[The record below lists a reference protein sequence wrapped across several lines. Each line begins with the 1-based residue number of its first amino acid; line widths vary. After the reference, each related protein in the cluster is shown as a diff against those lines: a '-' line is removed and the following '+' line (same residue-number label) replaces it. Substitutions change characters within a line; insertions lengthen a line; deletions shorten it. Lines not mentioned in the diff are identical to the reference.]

1 MPVRTLFALA
11 IGATLVVP
19 VAFGAAGDVTR
30 VTLTSA
36 GTQLTQAADG
46 PVISGDATHVL
57 FTSTGAFSGV
67 VTGSVRQLFS
77 HDLTTG
83 RNTLVSSSASGSP
96 TQSDVD
102 DAASRTSTPYA
113 LSFNGRYVVFTS
125 TASGLVGG
133 DTNGRARD
141 VFRKDLV
148 TGAIT
153 IVSRDSAGAQPTA
166 GVTGDP
172 SISADGSRVAFTS
185 GDAPLVASDTN
196 GVADIYVADLRTR
209 SITLISRTA
218 AGAQS
223 PAATGHASISAD
235 GRAVAFEGDGAASVL
250 APADADSLP
259 DIYVA
264 RITPRTITLASQPPS
279 GQPDATACLPSL
291 SGTGTRVAFTSG
303 ATMTD
308 CGVATGARAIDLRDI
323 PAQTTTRA
331 SDPVTGAS
339 GGAVMAFDGDRVAF
353 TDTATPTAVQ
363 VRATVAVAGSLT
375 RVSQTAN
382 GTTLGADASRPA
394 LSGSGRLAGFAF
406 LDPQVGVTPVA
417 GDTNLQFD
425 AFTTDLGGGDTT
437 APALSATVAPAGAKV
452 IISGRATDI
461 SGVMDVTVGGRSATV
476 ADDGSFAVRITPGV
490 GSRTIPV
497 VARDV
502 TGLSTTTTVATSR
515 DASGRTPGS
524 SPARAQGI
532 RVTIVGRTARVRFRT
547 GISAMCRVEIR
558 KRVTGSVRLSSFRVL
573 GARQSRRAAGTHVV
587 RLPLPKT
594 MLAGNYQVRVL
605 MSSAR
610 GLGTAAATFTLR

>member
-19 VAFGAAGDVTR
+19 VALGAAGDVTR

-67 VTGSVRQLFS
+67 ATGFVRQLFS
-77 HDLTTG
+77 HDVTTG

-113 LSFNGRYVVFTS
+113 LSFNGRYVAFTS

-153 IVSRDSAGAQPTA
+153 IVSRDSAGAAPAA

-185 GDAPLVASDTN
+185 GDSPLVASDTN
-196 GVADIYVADLRTR
+196 GVADIYVADLRSR
-209 SITLISRTA
+209 SINLISRTA

-223 PAATGHASISAD
+223 PVATGHASISAD

-264 RITPRTITLASQPPS
+264 RIAPRTITLASQPPS

-303 ATMTD
+303 AAMTD
-308 CGVATGARAIDLRDI
+308 CGVATGTRAIDVRDI

-331 SDPVTGAS
+331 SDPITGAT

-353 TDTATPTAVQ
+353 TDAATPTAVQ
-363 VRATVAVAGSLT
+363 VRATVAGSLT
-375 RVSQTAN
+375 RVSQTAT

-417 GDTNLQFD
+417 GDTNRQID
-425 AFTTDLGGGDTT
+425 AFTGDLGGGDTT

-452 IISGRATDI
+452 IISGRATDV
-461 SGVMDVTVGGRSATV
+461 SGVMDVTVGGRYAAV

-490 GSRTIPV
+490 ERRTIPV

-502 TGLSTTTTVATSR
+502 TGLSTSTTVATSR

-524 SPARAQGI
+524 SPARPQRI

-558 KRVTGSVRLSSFRVL
+558 KRVTGSVHLSSFRVL
-573 GARQSRRAAGTHVV
+573 GARQGRRAAGTHMV

-594 MLAGNYQVRVL
+594 MPAGRYQVRVL

-610 GLGTAAATFTLR
+610 GLGTAAVTITLP

>member
-1 MPVRTLFALA
+1 M
-11 IGATLVVP
+11 
-19 VAFGAAGDVTR
+19 
-30 VTLTSA
+30 
-36 GTQLTQAADG
+36 
-46 PVISGDATHVL
+46 
-57 FTSTGAFSGV
+57 
-67 VTGSVRQLFS
+67 
-77 HDLTTG
+77 
-83 RNTLVSSSASGSP
+83 TLVSSSASGSP

-331 SDPVTGAS
+331 SDPVTGAT

-406 LDPQVGVTPVA
+406 LDPQV
-417 GDTNLQFD
+417 
-425 AFTTDLGGGDTT
+425 
-437 APALSATVAPAGAKV
+437 ALSATVAPAGAKV
-452 IISGRATDI
+452 IISGRATDV
-461 SGVMDVTVGGRSATV
+461 SGVMDVTVGGRYATV

-594 MLAGNYQVRVL
+594 MLAGSYQVRVL

>member
-1 MPVRTLFALA
+1 MPVRTLLALA

-19 VAFGAAGDVTR
+19 VALGAAGDVTR
-30 VTLTSA
+30 VTLIST

-46 PVISGDATHVL
+46 PVISGDAEHVL

-67 VTGSVRQLFS
+67 ATGFVRQLFS

-83 RNTLVSSSASGSP
+83 RNILVSSSATGSP
-96 TQSDVD
+96 TQSDID
-102 DAASRTSTPYA
+102 DATSRTTTPYA

-153 IVSRDSAGAQPTA
+153 IVSRDSAGAAPTA

-209 SITLISRTA
+209 SINLISRTA
-218 AGAQS
+218 AGVQS

-235 GRAVAFEGDGAASVL
+235 GRAVAFEGDVAASVL
-250 APADADSLP
+250 APADIDSLP

-264 RITPRTITLASQPPS
+264 RIAPPTITLVSQPPG

-291 SGTGTRVAFTSG
+291 SGTGARVAFTSG
-303 ATMTD
+303 VAMTD
-308 CGVATGARAIDLRDI
+308 CRVATGARAIDVRDI
-323 PAQTTTRA
+323 PTQTTTRA
-331 SDPVTGAS
+331 SDPVTGAT

-363 VRATVAVAGSLT
+363 VRATVAGSLT
-375 RVSQTAN
+375 RVSQTAT
-382 GTTLGADASRPA
+382 GTTLGANASRPA
-394 LSGSGRLAGFAF
+394 LSGSGRLAGFGF
-406 LDPQVGVTPVA
+406 LDPLVGVTPVA
-417 GDTNLQFD
+417 GDTNQQID

-452 IISGRATDI
+452 IISGRATDA
-461 SGVMDVTVGGRSATV
+461 SGVMDVTVGGRYATV
-476 ADDGSFAVRITPGV
+476 ADDGSFAMRITPGV

-502 TGLSTTTTVATSR
+502 TGLSTSTTVATSR

-547 GISAMCRVEIR
+547 GITAMCRVEIR
-558 KRVTGSVRLSSFRVL
+558 KRVTGSVHLSSFHVL
-573 GARQSRRAAGTHVV
+573 RARQGRRAAGTHVV

-594 MLAGNYQVRVL
+594 MRTGSYQVRVL